1 MTRYLAIGA
10 ICGFGLAVLLL
21 SVLGEKGTQDAVA
34 AVAAAA
40 PADAGMPATSVSLQR
55 LPTLRLPG
63 QGFNAAR
70 DRLTN
75 PQLIPIGMRPLH
87 VLDAGQ

>member
-1 MTRYLAIGA
+1 MTRYLATGA

-21 SVLGEKGTQDAVA
+21 AVLGDKGTHDAVA
-34 AVAAAA
+34 AVSA
-40 PADAGMPATSVSLQR
+40 PALLDAGRPATSVSLQR

-63 QGFNAAR
+63 NGFNPAR
-70 DRLTN
+70 DRLIN

-87 VLDAGQ
+87 AADAGQ